1 MLETAHQAGLGR
13 APRFEPFEQVE
24 ALPRRAD
31 DGNPEAARPRR
42 HALVSVAPG
51 DLPSWTG
58 TIRLAGVRAFDRLW
72 DVRLEDGEVRVQEA

>member
-1 MLETAHQAGLGR
+1 VLLLQLLLGLR
-13 APRFEPFEQVE
+13 P
-24 ALPRRAD
+24 D
-31 DGNPEAARPRR
+31 PRR
-42 HALVSVAPG
+42 HALVTEAPP